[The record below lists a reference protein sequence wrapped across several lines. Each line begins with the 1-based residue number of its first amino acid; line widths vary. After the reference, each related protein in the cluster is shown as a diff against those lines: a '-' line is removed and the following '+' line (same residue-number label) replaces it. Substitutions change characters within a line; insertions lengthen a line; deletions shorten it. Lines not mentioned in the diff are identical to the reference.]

1 MSHPPENRAA
11 PADYVVVGASHK
23 TSSTALRDRIFV
35 EPADEDGVFAALRAC
50 GLDQV
55 VVVSTCDRVEFHG
68 VAADVG
74 NALPAVRSIL
84 EARQDGGTAA
94 PECVYELCGEDAVR
108 HVFAVASSLE
118 SATIGET
125 EVLGQLKD
133 AHARARVAGSLG
145 PELDSLFQKA
155 FAAAKDVRT
164 NTGIAEGPVSL
175 ANAALRAVRN
185 LFGDLDNVSALLLG
199 PGEMGVLMLEHF
211 KRHGLRHVTVA
222 GPTETRAASA
232 AHAFEAHAVT
242 YEGLSAAL
250 ESADLIIGAAATGRM
265 IVTAEMMRA
274 AIRARRHKPV
284 FILDVAVPADAERT
298 IHELDDVFLYDLDD
312 LEDISR
318 SNHAS
323 RDAAAAE
330 AFAIVDQHVAAFF
343 EASAERGAVREV
355 SDMRAYFEAVR
366 ADILANSDGAGVED
380 VTRRLINRLL
390 HNPSEALRRA
400 ARDGETENFVA
411 TAARRLF
418 ALDEQETSGAATTPR
433 GSEENEH

>member
-1 MSHPPENRAA
+1 
-11 PADYVVVGASHK
+11 
-23 TSSTALRDRIFV
+23 
-35 EPADEDGVFAALRAC
+35 
-50 GLDQV
+50 
-55 VVVSTCDRVEFHG
+55 
-68 VAADVG
+68 
-74 NALPAVRSIL
+74 
-84 EARQDGGTAA
+84 
-94 PECVYELCGEDAVR
+94 
-108 HVFAVASSLE
+108 
-118 SATIGET
+118 
-125 EVLGQLKD
+125 
-133 AHARARVAGSLG
+133 
-145 PELDSLFQKA
+145 
-155 FAAAKDVRT
+155 
-164 NTGIAEGPVSL
+164 
-175 ANAALRAVRN
+175 
-185 LFGDLDNVSALLLG
+185 
-199 PGEMGVLMLEHF
+199 
-211 KRHGLRHVTVA
+211 
-222 GPTETRAASA
+222 
-232 AHAFEAHAVT
+232 
-242 YEGLSAAL
+242 
-250 ESADLIIGAAATGRM
+250 M

-366 ADILANSDGAGVED
+366 ADILANSDGTGVED